1 MQQFPKYGTPAL
13 FDVSRRV
20 NESYHGFHLIFTNM
34 GDLTHEH
41 HICFSYVGR
50 TNSEG
55 DGKGQV
61 VNLGSEECLNI
72 GKILHETLHALGE
85 KLWENTNGRINLFR
99 GWVGVWVGGAKVVK
113 ASLALGF

>member
-13 FDVSRRV
+13 FDVYRRV

-34 GDLTHEH
+34 GDLRHEA

-72 GKILHETLHALGE
+72 GKILHETLHALG
-85 KLWENTNGRINLFR
+85 
-99 GWVGVWVGGAKVVK
+99 
-113 ASLALGF
+113 